1 MKSVTLTPIM
11 LAAMMIVSAAFTSTC
26 AKDQERTA
34 EKPMN
39 QPQVN
44 KAEGGAIVVRVVST
58 ADCLNTPPTI
68 KLIQETAIELGLLID
83 ISRQVV
89 TTQEEANK
97 YRFIG
102 SPTVQID
109 GLDLQPDMRTNTKYG
124 FT

>member
-1 MKSVTLTPIM
+1 MDQPQASKVEGDTIV
-11 LAAMMIVSAAFTSTC
+11 IRVVSAA
-26 AKDQERTA
+26 
-34 EKPMN
+34 
-39 QPQVN
+39 
-44 KAEGGAIVVRVVST
+44 
-58 ADCLNTPPTI
+58 DCVNTPPTI
-68 KLIQETAIELGLLID
+68 KLIQDTALELGLRID
-83 ISRQVV
+83 LSRQVV